1 MRGVVAPGS
10 LELDHDLPGRVGLH
24 APVGQSGACDAAA
37 QLLQR
42 LAVVGATA
50 HSCVQAEAVDVGAQR
65 LLEVRVPGHAL
76 QAAPALASAGPSR
89 GTLSTLHRQHLL
101 AGAPSAPVVLV
112 APSEQVVE
120 IGHLDGWGGGLYGG
134 PSIFSPW
141 TRGNGHERFV
151 TVVAEGTGSLQLCVG
166 SCRVG
171 FTTVSVT
178 LS

>member
-1 MRGVVAPGS
+1 MLFRSWNPPYERLPETCASQSAAFLRVAALVPRITVSVLRQERSGTHTTV
-10 LELDHDLPGRVGLH
+10 ELRVANQGYLPSYGL
-24 APVGQSGACDAAA
+24 
-37 QLLQR
+37 
-42 LAVVGATA
+42 
-50 HSCVQAEAVDVGAQR
+50 
-65 LLEVRVPGHAL
+65 
-76 QAAPALASAGPSR
+76 
-89 GTLSTLHRQHLL
+89 
-101 AGAPSAPVVLV
+101 PSAKAVPHAEPLRLTVKAEGVVLV

-151 TVVAEGTGSLQLCVG
+151 TIVAEGTGSLQLRVG

-178 LS
+178 LA